1 MRIRP
6 LNDRVVVMPLEE
18 LAKSAGGI
26 VIPDTA
32 AQKPVR
38 GEVVAVGRGKRL
50 KDGSLR
56 ALDVKT
62 GDKVLYGEYAGD
74 RVKVRGEE
82 LIVMR
87 EDDIVGILED

>member
-6 LNDRVVVMPLEE
+6 LNDRVVVKPLEE
-18 LAKSAGGI
+18 LSRTAGGI

-38 GEVVAVGRGKRL
+38 GEVVAAGPGKRL

-56 ALDVKT
+56 PLEIKP
-62 GDKVLYGEYAGD
+62 GDKVLFGEYAGQ
-74 RVKVRGEE
+74 RVKVHGEE
-82 LIVMR
+82 FLVMR
-87 EDDIVGILED
+87 EDDLLGIVED